1 MMLSGFPQQMGTKS
15 ERKLCKLYSSL
26 NDNDRLTLM
35 KFAEFLLVESVVSQ
49 DEKSEGEGLS
59 NNSSLAVSTPFPEPK
74 IIPAPENE
82 NVIKAIKRIAKMY
95 YMVDKSKMFDTTST
109 LMTEHLIHGRPAREI
124 VADVEKSF
132 KQEYDKLYD
141 EYNKKQQL

>member
-35 KFAEFLLVESVVSQ
+35 KFAAFLLAESVSQ
-49 DEKSEGEGLS
+49 DKVIEAGGMTGDV
-59 NNSSLAVSTPFPEPK
+59 SLADSAPFPEPK

-95 YMVDKSKMFDTTST
+95 YMVDKSKMLDTTST
-109 LMTEHLIHGRPAREI
+109 LMTEHLVHGRPAQEI
-124 VADVEKSF
+124 VADVEKGF
-132 KQEYDKLYD
+132 KQEYDLLYN
-141 EYNKKQQL
+141 EHTKKQQS

>member
-1 MMLSGFPQQMGTKS
+1 MMLSGFPQQMGTRS

-35 KFAEFLLVESVVSQ
+35 KFAEFLFAESVVSQ
-49 DEKSEGEGLS
+49 DEKSEDEGEGIS
-59 NNSSLAVSTPFPEPK
+59 DDTSLAVSTPFPEPK

-82 NVIKAIKRIAKMY
+82 NVIKAIRRIAKMY
-95 YMVDKSKMFDTTST
+95 YMVDKNKMFDTTST
-109 LMTEHLIHGRPAREI
+109 LMTEHLIHGRPAQEI

-132 KQEYDKLYD
+132 KQEYERLYD
-141 EYNKKQQL
+141 EYNKK

>member
-1 MMLSGFPQQMGTKS
+1 MLSGFPQQMGTKA

-26 NDNDRLTLM
+26 NDSDRLTLM
-35 KFAEFLLVESVVSQ
+35 KFAEFLFAESVSQ
-49 DEKSEGEGLS
+49 DEKGKDIP
-59 NNSSLAVSTPFPEPK
+59 NDTSLAVSKPFPEPK

-95 YMVDKSKMFDTTST
+95 YMVDKSKMLDTTST
-109 LMTEHLIHGRPAREI
+109 LMTEHLIHGRPAQEI

-132 KQEYDKLYD
+132 KQEYDQLYD
-141 EYNKKQQL
+141 EYNKKQRP

>member
-35 KFAEFLLVESVVSQ
+35 KFAEFLLAESTSQ
-49 DEKSEGEGLS
+49 DEISEGEGIS
-59 NNSSLAVSTPFPEPK
+59 NGSSLAALTPFPEPK
-74 IIPAPENE
+74 VIPAPENE

-95 YMVDKSKMFDTTST
+95 YMVDKSKMLDTTST
-109 LMTEHLIHGRPAREI
+109 LMTEHLIHGRPAQEI

-132 KQEYDKLYD
+132 KQEYDKLYS
-141 EYNKKQQL
+141 EYSKKQNL